1 MPEVGRHLAVHPLL
15 LIGSWD
21 LYYDNGFRQNLIIN
35 LSKVGNRGVLLRGD
49 ARGLGGGARLSPA

>member
-1 MPEVGRHLAVHPLL
+1 MPEVGRRLAVHPLL

-49 ARGLGGGARLSPA
+49 ARGLGGGAR